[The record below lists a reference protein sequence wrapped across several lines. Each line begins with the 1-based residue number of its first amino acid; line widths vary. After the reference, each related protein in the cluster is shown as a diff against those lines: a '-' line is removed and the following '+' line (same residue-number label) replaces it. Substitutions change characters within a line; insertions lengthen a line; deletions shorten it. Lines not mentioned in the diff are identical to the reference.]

1 MSNSQTNF
9 NSVVVHRYA
18 GKVIPV
24 NAYLVETTN
33 GVVVIDST
41 LTVSDSRA
49 LRQQV
54 EALQKPLL
62 AVLITHAHPDHYA
75 GLAQL
80 VAADSVPIIAVEG
93 VNEVIRQDDA
103 LKHQIVGPM
112 LGAEWPQKRLFPNK
126 IVRDNDQVTFD
137 NVSFTVIDLGPGES
151 PHNSLWL
158 IEDHDEGVF
167 VGDLVYNHMHA
178 YLLDGYYQEWL
189 KSIDRFKNEF
199 KAETRLYP
207 GHGEPASTELLD
219 WQAEYIQTFVN
230 AVKAAQDSEPES
242 RQQQVTEKM
251 KAFLPTDDLLFL
263 MQLSIEPMAAKLKG

>member
-1 MSNSQTNF
+1 MSNSETKF
-9 NSVVVHRYA
+9 DSIVVHRYA
-18 GKVIPV
+18 GQVIPV
-24 NAYLVETTN
+24 NAYLVETTH

-41 LTVSDSRA
+41 LTVSDSQG

-54 EALQKPLL
+54 ESLHKPLL

-80 VAADSVPIIAVEG
+80 ITADDVPIIAVEG
-93 VNEVIRQDDA
+93 VSEVIQRDDD
-103 LKHQIVGPM
+103 LKDQIVGPM
-112 LGAEWPQKRLFPNK
+112 LGAEWPQKRLFPNQ
-126 IVRDNDQVTFD
+126 VVQDGDQVTFD
-137 NVSFTVIDLGPGES
+137 QVSFSVIDLGPGES

-189 KSIDRFKNEF
+189 KSLNRFKTEF
-199 KAETRLYP
+199 KAGTRLYP
-207 GHGEPASTELLD
+207 GHGEPASTGLLD

-230 AVKAAQDSEPES
+230 AVQAAQDSEPES

-251 KAFLPTDDLLFL
+251 KAFLPTDDLVFL
-263 MQLSIEPMAAKLKG
+263 MQLSIEPMAAKLKR